1 MTIRVVLA
9 DDQEMV
15 RIGFGMILSAADD
28 IEVVG
33 QCADG
38 VEALETIRRLRPDVA
53 LLDIRMPRLDGL
65 DVARQVIDP
74 QGAGHAT
81 RVVIVTTFGD
91 DDYVDRALELGAAG
105 FLLKD
110 SGPALLVAAVRAAA
124 EGDSLISPQLT
135 VPLLQRRRGR
145 PLDRPRA
152 PGLAQLTA
160 REAEVTRLVA
170 RGLTNSEIAAELY
183 VSLGTVK
190 SHLSSISTR
199 LSARNRV
206 EIAAR
211 AWESGFMDEA

>member
-65 DVARQVIDP
+65 DVARPGIDP

-170 RGLTNSEIAAELY
+170 RGLTNSEIY

-211 AWESGFMDEA
+211 AWESGFTDEA

>member
-38 VEALETIRRLRPDVA
+38 VEALETIRRLHPDVA

>member
-65 DVARQVIDP
+65 EVARQVIDP

-91 DDYVDRALELGAAG
+91 DDYVAG
-105 FLLKD
+105 PSS
-110 SGPALLVAAVRAAA
+110 SGPPA
-124 EGDSLISPQLT
+124 
-135 VPLLQRRRGR
+135 
-145 PLDRPRA
+145 
-152 PGLAQLTA
+152 
-160 REAEVTRLVA
+160 
-170 RGLTNSEIAAELY
+170 
-183 VSLGTVK
+183 
-190 SHLSSISTR
+190 SS
-199 LSARNRV
+199 
-206 EIAAR
+206 
-211 AWESGFMDEA
+211 

>member
-65 DVARQVIDP
+65 EVARQVIDP

-135 VPLLQRRRGR
+135 VPLLQRRRGG

>member
-65 DVARQVIDP
+65 EVARQVIDP

-110 SGPALLVAAVRAAA
+110 SGPALLVHAVRAAA

>member
-65 DVARQVIDP
+65 EVARQVIDP

>member
-1 MTIRVVLA
+1 M
-9 DDQEMV
+9 
-15 RIGFGMILSAADD
+15 
-28 IEVVG
+28 
-33 QCADG
+33 
-38 VEALETIRRLRPDVA
+38 
-53 LLDIRMPRLDGL
+53 
-65 DVARQVIDP
+65 
-74 QGAGHAT
+74 
-81 RVVIVTTFGD
+81 
-91 DDYVDRALELGAAG
+91 
-105 FLLKD
+105 
-110 SGPALLVAAVRAAA
+110 RAAA

>member
-65 DVARQVIDP
+65 EVARQVIDP

-199 LSARNRV
+199 LSAGNRV

>member
-65 DVARQVIDP
+65 EVARQVIDP

-110 SGPALLVAAVRAAA
+110 SGPALLVHAVRAAA

-160 REAEVTRLVA
+160 REAGVTRLVA

-211 AWESGFMDEA
+211 AWESGFTDEA

>member
-65 DVARQVIDP
+65 EVARQVIDP

-170 RGLTNSEIAAELY
+170 RGLTNSEIY

>member
-65 DVARQVIDP
+65 EVARQVIDP

-206 EIAAR
+206 EIAAQ

>member
-170 RGLTNSEIAAELY
+170 RGLTNSEIY

-211 AWESGFMDEA
+211 AWESGFTDEA

>member
-65 DVARQVIDP
+65 EVARQVIDP

-160 REAEVTRLVA
+160 REAGVTRLVA
-170 RGLTNSEIAAELY
+170 RGLTNSEIY

>member
-38 VEALETIRRLRPDVA
+38 VQAVAAVERLRPDVA

-65 DVARQVIDP
+65 EVARQVIDP

>member
-211 AWESGFMDEA
+211 AWESGFTDEA

>member
-160 REAEVTRLVA
+160 REAGVTRLVA

>member
-170 RGLTNSEIAAELY
+170 RGLTNSEIY